1 MSKNPIA
8 GICICL
14 VLAAGACPLSALS
27 QRLPTPPI
35 SIVTDTDNDL
45 VPVPYFVVLEDPHG
59 KLTFETLLSDNHL
72 STLRVQTDHVKN
84 PTSTYWVLFEVAA
97 TAFTNLNPIY
107 LEFIDPHTNS
117 LEVAVLRGGKP
128 MFLDV
133 PVGADIT
140 FDQKDYHFKNY
151 LFPLRFQPG
160 EKSLLVA
167 ARIRSNSKTT
177 LLFKVR
183 SERDFLSN
191 AKNEYF
197 GLGIFYGM
205 ILISL
210 ITNLIIFLFVRERL
224 YLHYALYV
232 MSCSLLFL
240 SEDMLGF
247 EYLWPQLPVLNE
259 LVANYSPAFL
269 VLSFYFYS
277 RNFIQLKSY
286 FPRAHRWLKWL
297 IGIYVLYL
305 LVFVWYSAKSPSYHF
320 YILPFLSIYI
330 LGISLAKKG
339 LKTAR
344 YFVVAHSFI
353 IIGIAFLV
361 LRKIGISFFGSPLP
375 FFSLQI
381 GFAIELA
388 VLSYALGE
396 RLNHTKSLKI
406 WAQEKLLAQLKTR
419 QRAQQQLVLQLQENQ
434 QLKDK
439 LNQELENEVRKRAAE
454 IVEANEK
461 LKQQAEQINKMNQ
474 LLDLDNWALKKNIK
488 KITEERVLS
497 KEVGFEEF
505 SKTYPDHLACLRFLA
520 DLKWAEGFH
529 CRKCG
534 HSHFCD
540 GKTILSK
547 RCTRCRYEES
557 PTAYTLLHKCKLP
570 LDKAFYAIFLIY
582 NRKGDI
588 TSVALAERLQLRQS
602 TCWSFLKKVKA
613 AMKTTRKK
621 SSSGWDSI
629 ILEPLVSTPA
639 PPVVKV

>member
-1 MSKNPIA
+1 MA
-8 GICICL
+8 L
-14 VLAAGACPLSALS
+14 VWVAFPFSAIS
-27 QRLPTPPI
+27 QELPSSPVRI
-35 SIVTDTDNDL
+35 DADTDNDL
-45 VPVPYFVVLEDPHG
+45 TDTQHFVVLEDKTG
-59 KLTFETLLSDNHL
+59 ELSFESV
-72 STLRVQTDHVKN
+72 LREEYIQNWRVYTDHVKD
-84 PTSTYWVLFEVAA
+84 PSSTYWVLFEVEA
-97 TAFTNLNPIY
+97 TSFTQQHPIY
-107 LEFIDPHTNS
+107 LEFIDPHTNQ
-117 LEVAVLRGGKP
+117 LVVALLRGGVP
-128 MFLDV
+128 TFLDGE
-133 PVGADIT
+133 VGADIP
-140 FDQKDYHFKNY
+140 FDQKDFHFKNY
-151 LFPLRFQPG
+151 LFPLRFKPG
-160 EKSLLVA
+160 EQRLLVV

-177 LLFKVR
+177 LLFKIR

-224 YLHYALYV
+224 YLYYALYV

-247 EYLWPQLPVLNE
+247 EYLWPDAPVVNE
-259 LVANYSPAFL
+259 LIANYSPVLL

-277 RNFIQLKSY
+277 KNFIQLKSY
-286 FPRAHRWLKWL
+286 FPRVHRWLKWL
-297 IGIYVLYL
+297 MGLSVLYL
-305 LVFVWYSAKSPSYHF
+305 FVFAWYNAKSPSYHF
-320 YILPFLSIYI
+320 YILPFLSIYV
-330 LGISLAKKG
+330 LGISIARKG

-344 YFVVAHSFI
+344 YFVAAHSFI

-419 QRAQQQLVLQLQENQ
+419 QKAQQQLVVQLQENQ
-434 QLKDK
+434 VLKDK

-461 LKQQAEQINKMNQ
+461 LKEQAEQINKMNQ

-520 DLKWAEGFH
+520 EMKWGEGYQ

-534 HSHFCD
+534 HTHFCD
-540 GKTILSK
+540 GKTVLSK

-588 TSVALAERLQLRQS
+588 TSVDLAERLQLRQS
-602 TCWSFLKKVKA
+602 TCWSFLKKVKT

-621 SSSGWDSI
+621 GSSGWDSI
-629 ILEPLVSTPA
+629 ILEPTVSTPA

>member
-1 MSKNPIA
+1 MRKNTLPA
-8 GICICL
+8 VGIC
-14 VLAAGACPLSALS
+14 VLLMVGWLPFSASS
-27 QRLPTPPI
+27 QQLPATPI
-35 SIVTDTDNDL
+35 SLYTDTDNDL
-45 VPVPYFVVLEDPHG
+45 VPTQYFVVLEDKTG
-59 KLTFETLLSDNHL
+59 ALTFETLQPEKHIPA
-72 STLRVQTDHVKN
+72 LRVATDHVEN
-84 PTSTYWVLFEVAA
+84 PTSTYWVLFEIMA
-97 TAFTNLNPIY
+97 TSFTEANPIY

-117 LEVAVLRGGKP
+117 LTVAVLRGGAP
-128 MFLDV
+128 AFIDEE
-133 PVGADIT
+133 VGADVP
-140 FDQKDYHFKNY
+140 FDQKDFHFKNY
-151 LFPLRFQPG
+151 LFPLRFKPG
-160 EKSLLVA
+160 DKSLVVVA
-167 ARIRSNSKTT
+167 RVRSTSKTT
-177 LLFKVR
+177 LLFKIR

-191 AKNEYF
+191 AKNEYY

-224 YLHYALYV
+224 YLFYTLYV
-232 MSCSLLFL
+232 LNCSLLFL

-247 EYLWPQLPVLNE
+247 EYLWPRLPMVNE

-277 RNFIQLKSY
+277 VNFIQLKNY
-286 FPRAHRWLKWL
+286 FPRAHQWLKWL
-297 IGIYVLYL
+297 MGLSVLYL
-305 LVFVWYSAKSPSYHF
+305 LFFAWYSAQSPSYHF
-320 YILPFLSIYI
+320 YILPFLSIYL
-330 LGISLAKKG
+330 LGISIARKG
-339 LKTAR
+339 QKAAR

-361 LRKIGISFFGSPLP
+361 LRKLGISFFGSALP

-419 QRAQQQLVLQLQENQ
+419 QRAQQQLVVQLQENQ
-434 QLKDK
+434 LLKDK
-439 LNQELENEVRKRAAE
+439 LNQELENEVRIRAAE

-520 DLKWAEGFH
+520 DMKWGEGYH

-534 HSHFCD
+534 HTHFCD

-588 TSVALAERLQLRQS
+588 TSVDLADQLQLRQS
-602 TCWSFLKKVKA
+602 TCWSFLKKVKT
-613 AMKTTRKK
+613 AMKTPRKK
-621 SSSGWDSI
+621 GSSGWDSI
-629 ILEPLVSTPA
+629 ILEPVTLSPA
-639 PPVVKV
+639 PVMKA